1 MARKEPQKPGVEK
14 AGELAMPIMELKL
27 VAPTAQPV
35 VVKHLDVPPP
45 HVQRR
50 RIHPRR
56 VLPRVK
62 QGRLRQF
69 PSVTHPVSFHLQTAD
84 AGLRAATDDLTLV
97 SNVELPQPATQ
108 QRASNVD
115 EPSCAAANQGQ
126 V

>member
-1 MARKEPQKPGVEK
+1 MARKEPQRPGVQTE
-14 AGELAMPIMELKL
+14 GEVAMPNMKRAH
-27 VAPTAQPV
+27 APATAQPV

-69 PSVTHPVSFHLQTAD
+69 PSVTRPVSFHLQTAD

-97 SNVELPQPATQ
+97 TNVEL
-108 QRASNVD
+108 
-115 EPSCAAANQGQ
+115 
-126 V
+126 